1 MDMSMSQIAKMVQH
15 EPASS
20 FDLFGVSA
28 IEIVED
34 IQTVLA
40 PELIED
46 VTVGDDEFEDTFGFI
61 EGTSNFVNPPLS
73 FDILLGFISHSDN
86 VYDFVSID
94 LSIFRVFAC
103 LL

>member
-20 FDLFGVSA
+20 FNLFGVSA
-28 IEIVED
+28 IEIVEE

-61 EGTSNFVNPPLS
+61 EGASDFVNPPLL
-73 FDILLGFISHSDN
+73 FNILLGFISRSNN

-94 LSIFRVFAC
+94 LSIFRVFSC